1 MADPAAPPSAP
12 SPQRPSLERLGLATD
27 RPLVIVDVDEVL
39 GLFMQ
44 GFGAW
49 IAERGYEL
57 RFERFA
63 LFQNI
68 YRPGAAENVDLAEGR
83 ELFNDFFATSCG
95 ELEPA
100 PGAVE
105 ALRRLQPKAEILI
118 LSNAPPQA
126 EQLRGEWLKRHGL
139 PHALILS
146 SGPKG
151 PITAG
156 LVAQT
161 TGKTAFVDDLIPNLD
176 SVAEHSPATATFQ
189 HVADLRLRP
198 LAPRSDRHPRIDDW
212 AELGEA
218 IAAAISHHRYPL
230 TPAIA
235 CLRLAPAPGRRSGRR
250 RSRRRPRGG

>member
-1 MADPAAPPSAP
+1 MAETPI
-12 SPQRPSLERLGLATD
+12 QRSVPTLESLGLARD

-39 GLFMQ
+39 GLFMK
-44 GFGAW
+44 GFGAFV
-49 IAERGYEL
+49 AERGFEL

-68 YRPGAAENVDLAEGR
+68 FRPGATEHLDLAEGHR
-83 ELFNDFFATSCG
+83 LFEAFFRTGCG
-95 ELEPA
+95 EIEPA

-105 ALRRLQPKAEILI
+105 ALRRLRPRAELLI
-118 LSNAPPQA
+118 LSNAPADA

-139 PHALILS
+139 PQALILS

-161 TGKTAFVDDLIPNLD
+161 SAKSAFVDDLLPNLD

-198 LAPRSDRHPRIDDW
+198 LAPRSERHPRIDDW
-212 AELGEA
+212 AELGAA
-218 IAAAISHHRYPL
+218 IEAAIS
-230 TPAIA
+230 
-235 CLRLAPAPGRRSGRR
+235 
-250 RSRRRPRGG
+250 

>member
-1 MADPAAPPSAP
+1 MAAPPAP
-12 SPQRPSLERLGLATD
+12 QIIAPPLESLGLSRE

-44 GFGAW
+44 GFGAFV
-49 IAERGYEL
+49 AERGFEL

-63 LFQNI
+63 LFQNLF
-68 YRPGAAENVDLAEGR
+68 RPGATEHLDLTEGR
-83 ELFNDFFATSCG
+83 KLFEEFFRTGCG
-95 ELEPA
+95 EIEPA

-105 ALRRLQPKAEILI
+105 ALRRLKPRAELLI
-118 LSNAPPQA
+118 LSNAPPDA
-126 EQLRGEWLKRHGL
+126 ERLRGEWLRRHGL
-139 PHALILS
+139 PPALVLS

-161 TGKTAFVDDLIPNLD
+161 SGRTAFVDDLLPNLD
-176 SVAEHSPATATFQ
+176 SVAEHAPRTATFQ

-198 LAPRSDRHPRIDDW
+198 LAPRSERHPRIDDW

-218 IAAAISHHRYPL
+218 IAEAISP
-230 TPAIA
+230 
-235 CLRLAPAPGRRSGRR
+235 
-250 RSRRRPRGG
+250 

>member
-1 MADPAAPPSAP
+1 MAEPAAQTPPP
-12 SPQRPSLERLGLATD
+12 RLETLGLARD

-39 GLFMQ
+39 GLFMR

-68 YRPGAAENVDLAEGR
+68 YRPGAVEHVDLTEGR
-83 ELFNDFFATSCG
+83 ELFNAFFADGCG

-105 ALRRLQPKAEILI
+105 ALRRLKAKAEILI
-118 LSNAPPQA
+118 LSNAPASA
-126 EQLRGEWLKRHGL
+126 ERLRGDWLKRHGL

-161 TGKTAFVDDLIPNLD
+161 SGKTAFVDDLIPNLD
-176 SVAEHSPATATFQ
+176 SVADHSPATATFQ

-198 LAPRSDRHPRIDDW
+198 LAPRSERHPRIDDW
-212 AELGEA
+212 TELGEA
-218 IAAAISHHRYPL
+218 IEAAIS
-230 TPAIA
+230 
-235 CLRLAPAPGRRSGRR
+235 G
-250 RSRRRPRGG
+250 

>member
-1 MADPAAPPSAP
+1 MAEVPARRSIPT
-12 SPQRPSLERLGLATD
+12 LESLGLARG

-39 GLFMQ
+39 GLFMK
-44 GFGAW
+44 GFGAFV
-49 IAERGYEL
+49 AERGYEL

-68 YRPGAAENVDLAEGR
+68 FRPGATEHLDLAEGHR
-83 ELFNDFFATSCG
+83 LFDEFFRTGCG
-95 ELEPA
+95 EIEPA

-105 ALRRLQPKAEILI
+105 ALRRLRARAELLI
-118 LSNAPPQA
+118 LSNAPADA
-126 EQLRGEWLKRHGL
+126 ERLRGEWLKRHGL
-139 PHALILS
+139 PQALILS

-161 TGKTAFVDDLIPNLD
+161 DAKSAFIDDLLPNLD

-198 LAPRSDRHPRIDDW
+198 LAPSSARHPRIDDW
-212 AELGEA
+212 AELGAA
-218 IAAAISHHRYPL
+218 IEAAIS
-230 TPAIA
+230 
-235 CLRLAPAPGRRSGRR
+235 
-250 RSRRRPRGG
+250 